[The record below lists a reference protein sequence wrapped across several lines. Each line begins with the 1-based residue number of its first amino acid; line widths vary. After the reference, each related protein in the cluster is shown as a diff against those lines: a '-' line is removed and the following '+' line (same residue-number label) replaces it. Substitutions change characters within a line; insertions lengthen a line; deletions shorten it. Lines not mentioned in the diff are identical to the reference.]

1 MIIEEEDSDDD
12 VEVDDE
18 ELDDM
23 DRLATEVYTESK
35 QPSDEDMPYV
45 DEEDRRYWEGLLSE
59 NEDLFDVHLPD
70 MQPTGGNVNIQ
81 VGAGC
86 TSNLLQ
92 LVGDTTNNVNMEIPA
107 EAYVSECMESDDEI
121 GSGKPNYEEFIEFR
135 DMAKPHICL
144 GMLFASVDVF
154 RRAGLAEVF
163 KKFIPTADHRIC
175 VRHLYAN
182 FRDRGHRG
190 KALKDKL
197 WEAAAACTE
206 TEYLA
211 AMEELKKID
220 EAAYNYLDTVD
231 QSMWMWDLTGIPCPH
246 AISAIVEA
254 EKNPE
259 DFVDACY
266 SKEKYMKAYN
276 PIIYPVPDEQQWEKT
291 GLEKVEPPFVKKAPV
306 CEIYFLGKKVASPNK
321 QTKKGVGSEQG
332 RAFFVGDEHG
342 NVVHP
347 KQKKRPRESGPSIQP
362 ISKRTL
368 MSNIRSTQ

>member
-1 MIIEEEDSDDD
+1 MLDIFEHYPTIKIYIGHHALMDVENSVKKTPRKEKTVMIIEEEDSDDD

-23 DRLATEVYTESK
+23 DRLATEVYVDGK

-81 VGAGC
+81 VEAGC

-92 LVGDTTNNVNMEIPA
+92 LVGVTTNNVNMEIPT
-107 EAYVSECMESDDEI
+107 EADVSKCMESDDEI
-121 GSGKPNYEEFIEFR
+121 GSGKPNYEEFIESR
-135 DMAKPHICL
+135 DMAKPNICL

-154 RRAGLAEVF
+154 RRAVREGLAEVF
-163 KKFIPTADHRIC
+163 KKIIPTADHRIC

-206 TEYLA
+206 IEYLA

-220 EAAYNYLDTVD
+220 EAAYNYLNTVD
-231 QSMWMWDLTGIPCPH
+231 QL
-246 AISAIVEA
+246 
-254 EKNPE
+254 
-259 DFVDACY
+259 
-266 SKEKYMKAYN
+266 
-276 PIIYPVPDEQQWEKT
+276 PDEQQWEKT
-291 GLEKVEPPFVKKAPV
+291 GLEKVEPPFVKKAPGTTTR
-306 CEIYFLGKKVASPNK
+306 E
-321 QTKKGVGSEQG
+321 
-332 RAFFVGDEHG
+332 EHY
-342 NVVHP
+342 
-347 KQKKRPRESGPSIQP
+347 
-362 ISKRTL
+362 
-368 MSNIRSTQ
+368 